1 MKKKTVL
8 VTGATGIVGTHLVR
22 ALISDGNKVRVLLRS
37 KSDLTSLKG
46 LSVDKFDGNVLD
58 ETSIEAAANGCHW
71 VFHAAAVFSYSGMG
85 AEEQTDLAVRG
96 TRNVLKASHRV
107 GVSRVVVTSSSVVL
121 GSTSVPLV
129 LDEEAEF
136 AEPMPAAYTLSKIKQ
151 ENTAFSIGDS
161 LGLDIVAVCPT
172 LVMGGQDYRI
182 SPSNAS
188 IVNYLNDP
196 FRCSFLGGCNIVS
209 AYDVARGH
217 ILAAKHGVNGQRYV
231 LGSENL
237 SWQALHALIS
247 ELTGAFGP
255 SITLNHTA
263 SYLAAAAIEAAA
275 RFGGQRP
282 TVTRDEARMS
292 ARFYWYSHQKIAAI
306 GYSPRP
312 ARQVL
317 VEAIAWVIQRGL
329 IADSV
334 MSQLKLGSEITQ
346 ARAIFSGLREHH
358 K

>member
-1 MKKKTVL
+1 MKRMNVL
-8 VTGATGIVGTHLVR
+8 VTGGTGIVGSHLVR
-22 ALISDGNKVRVLLRS
+22 ALISDGNKVRVLVRS
-37 KSDLTSLKG
+37 KSDLTSLRG

-58 ETSIEAAANGCHW
+58 ENSLEEAAKGCHW
-71 VFHAAAVFSYSGMG
+71 VFHAAAVFTYSGMS

-121 GSTSVPLV
+121 GSTAVPLV
-129 LDEEAEF
+129 LDEDAEF

-151 ENTAFSIGDS
+151 ENTAFS
-161 LGLDIVAVCPT
+161 LGVTLGIDVVAVCPT
-172 LVMGGQDYRI
+172 LVMGGHDYRM

-196 FRCSFLGGCNIVS
+196 FRCSFLGGCNVVS

-217 ILAAKHGVNGQRYV
+217 ILAAKYGVNGQRYV
-231 LGSENL
+231 IGAENL
-237 SWQALHALIS
+237 SWQELHALIS
-247 ELTGAFGP
+247 ELAGTFGP

-292 ARFYWYSHQKIAAI
+292 ARFYWYSHQKLATI
-306 GYSPRP
+306 GYLPRP

-317 VEAIAWVIQRGL
+317 VEAIAWVIERGL

-334 MSQLKLGSEITQ
+334 ISQLKLGSEITQ
-346 ARAIFSGLREHH
+346 ARAIFSDLRMHH
-358 K
+358 M